1 MSIHALSVDLEN
13 WYDGTLH
20 RDDYSG
26 PKDDRVIPETER
38 ILQTLSQSG
47 TRATFFV
54 LGRVALRHPGLV
66 TAIAAAGHE
75 IASHGFDHRL
85 IHQLRPSELLD
96 ELLRSRSL
104 LQELSNQSVLG
115 FRAPTWSL
123 DERSL
128 SWAPEI
134 IARAGFRYDSSIFPM
149 KTPFYG
155 IAHTPRRP
163 WRHWAGGRGLIEL
176 PPAVAGFGPLRI
188 PFGGGIYWRLIPT
201 GLISLL
207 MNWSDGPA
215 VFYLHPWELNPDP
228 VPATQG
234 VRPLA
239 RWVLRTGV
247 AGAGRSLEK
256 LLSGHRFAPI
266 AQVFA
271 DRITEEVEMC
281 RCSLPSSA
289 LEMRLPPA

>member
-1 MSIHALSVDLEN
+1 MSIHALSFDIEN

-20 RDDYSG
+20 RDDYRG
-26 PKDDRVIPETER
+26 PMDERVVPETEW
-38 ILQTLSQSG
+38 ILQTLARSG

-54 LGRVALRHPGLV
+54 LGRVALRQPGLV
-66 TAIAAAGHE
+66 TAIANAGHE

-85 IHQLRPSELLD
+85 IYHLRPAELLD
-96 ELLRSRSL
+96 ELRRSRSL
-104 LQELSNQSVLG
+104 LQELSNQPVLG

-123 DERSL
+123 DQRSL
-128 SWAPEI
+128 SWAPEVI
-134 IARAGFRYDSSIFPM
+134 VRAGFRYDSSIFPM

-155 IAHTPRRP
+155 IAHTPRHP
-163 WRHWAGGRGLIEL
+163 WRHRGGLIEL

-188 PFGGGIYWRLIPT
+188 PFGGGIYWRLLPT

-207 MNWSDGPA
+207 MNRSDGPA

-234 VRPLA
+234 IRPLA

-247 AGAGRSLEK
+247 GGAGRSLEK

-266 AQVFA
+266 AEVFA
-271 DRITEEVEMC
+271 DQITEEVEMC

-289 LEMRLPPA
+289 PAMRLPPA